1 MSNVYEKLQEARVN
15 LQNLKIKKSG
25 KNNYSGF
32 TYFEIADFI
41 PHVNKIF
48 MDLKL
53 CSNFSIRDN
62 IAYLEIIN
70 SEKIDEKI
78 MFTMPTT
85 SLELKGCSAIQ
96 ALGGVNTYC
105 RRYLYLNALEIAEN
119 DMLDPKAGNIEEKNS
134 KKQPT
139 TTPKN
144 ECSDL
149 PQGFIGSDEHATLK
163 KVLGGAEWARVMTE
177 HKGKI
182 SYEIYYKLLEENEER
197 TQQ

>member
-1 MSNVYEKLQEARVN
+1 MSNVYEKLQEARVK
-15 LQNLKIKKSG
+15 LQDKKLKKSG

-41 PHVNKIF
+41 PYVNQIF
-48 MDLKL
+48 LDLKL
-53 CSNFSIRDN
+53 CSNFSIKEN

-70 SEKIDEKI
+70 AEKIDEKTV
-78 MFTMPTT
+78 FTMPTT

-119 DMLDPKAGNIEEKNS
+119 DMLDAKAGDIEEKPKAKS
-134 KKQPT
+134 ATQPV
-139 TTPKN
+139 N
-144 ECSDL
+144 DSSEL
-149 PQGFIGSDEHATLK
+149 PQGFIGKEENETLK
-163 KVLGGAEWARVMTE
+163 KVIGATKWAKVMTE

-182 SYEIYYKLLEENEER
+182 TYDVYYKLLEESEGE
-197 TQQ
+197 

>member
-1 MSNVYEKLQEARVN
+1 MSNVYEKLQEARVK
-15 LQNLKIKKSG
+15 LQEQKIKKSG

-41 PHVNKIF
+41 PYVNKIF
-48 MDLKL
+48 LELKL
-53 CSNFSIRDN
+53 CSNFSIKDN
-62 IAYLEIIN
+62 VAYLEIIN
-70 SEKIDEKI
+70 AEKIDEKTI
-78 MFTMPTT
+78 FTMPTT

-119 DMLDPKAGNIEEKNS
+119 DMLDAKAGDIEEKK
-134 KKQPT
+134 KKQSAT
-139 TTPKN
+139 TRIN
-144 ECSDL
+144 ESLDF
-149 PQGFIGSDEHATLK
+149 PQEFIGSDEHATLK

-182 SYEIYYKLLEENEER
+182 PYETYYKLLEESEER
-197 TQQ
+197 T

>member
-1 MSNVYEKLQEARVN
+1 MPKSQGETVMSNVYEKLQEARVK

-41 PHVNKIF
+41 PYVNQIF
-48 MDLKL
+48 LELKL
-53 CSNFSIRDN
+53 CSNFSIKES

-70 SEKIDEKI
+70 SEKTDEKTI
-78 MFTMPTT
+78 FTMPTT

-119 DMLDPKAGNIEEKNS
+119 DMLDAKAGDIEEKPEKPINKNS
-134 KKQPT
+134 
-139 TTPKN
+139 
-144 ECSDL
+144 EL
-149 PQGFIGSDEHATLK
+149 PQGFIGSEENEILK
-163 KVLGGAEWARVMTE
+163 NTIGSSKWAKVMTE

-182 SYEIYYKLLEENEER
+182 TFETYYKLLEKHE
-197 TQQ
+197 

>member
-1 MSNVYEKLQEARVN
+1 MSNVYEKLQEARVE

-41 PHVNKIF
+41 PHVNQIF
-48 MDLKL
+48 LELKL
-53 CSNFSIRDN
+53 CSNFSIKEN
-62 IAYLEIIN
+62 IAYLDIIN
-70 SEKIDEKI
+70 AEKIDEKTV
-78 MFTMPTT
+78 FTMPTT

-119 DMLDPKAGNIEEKNS
+119 DMLDAKAGDIEEKP
-134 KKQPT
+134 KKAT
-139 TTPKN
+139 TTKPVN
-144 ECSDL
+144 ENSEL
-149 PQGFIGSDEHATLK
+149 PQGFIGSEENETLK
-163 KVLGGAEWARVMTE
+163 KVLGASLWAKVMTE

-182 SYEIYYKLLEENEER
+182 TFETYYKLLEEHE
-197 TQQ
+197 